1 MKSAA
6 ATERFMSSNGVPGP
20 MRTHPS
26 NRRDEFLAPTTL
38 KEKPSSS
45 PDGRTRSGALA
56 NVARRQHGPLLR
68 FLARRAGS
76 MSEAEDIIQEA
87 YVRILSVERREAI
100 QSLDR
105 YLWRSAMNVAA
116 DRARSRQTRR
126 RLAEIH
132 SAFQE
137 QFAPS
142 SEITAEAKEDLAL
155 VCRTVQQMPP
165 KCYEAFMLRIV
176 HGMPF
181 EDVGREMK
189 LSSRMAKIYVSRTL
203 RFLQEKLH

>member
-1 MKSAA
+1 
-6 ATERFMSSNGVPGP
+6 MSSNGVPGKV
-20 MRTHPS
+20 RTHTS
-26 NRRDEFLAPTTL
+26 NRREEAPAPITV
-38 KEKPSSS
+38 KEGPSIS
-45 PDGRTRSGALA
+45 PDGSTRSGALA

-76 MSEAEDIIQEA
+76 VSEAEDIIQEA
-87 YVRILSVERREAI
+87 YVRILSVERRDAI

-116 DRARSRQTRR
+116 DRGRSRETRR
-126 RLAEIH
+126 RLAETH

-142 SEITAEAKEDLAL
+142 AEVTAEAQDALAL
-155 VCRTVQQMPP
+155 VCRTVQQLPP
-165 KCYEAFMLRIV
+165 RCYEAFMFRIV
-176 HGMPF
+176 CGLPF

-189 LSSRMAKIYVSRTL
+189 ITSRMAKIYVSRTL
-203 RFLQEKLH
+203 RFLREKLD